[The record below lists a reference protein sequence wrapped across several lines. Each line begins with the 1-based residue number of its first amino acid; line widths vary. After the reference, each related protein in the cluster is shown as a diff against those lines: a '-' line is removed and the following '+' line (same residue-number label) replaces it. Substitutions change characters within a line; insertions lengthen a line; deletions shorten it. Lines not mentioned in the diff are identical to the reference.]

1 MFVNMFS
8 SCILFYGY
16 FIMLCPSSLA
26 IKVAVYRGSEMLHK
40 VIEPVYTGT
49 IYVQQIHYDS
59 ALATTHFLVVDI
71 NDNLYVTPYS
81 DDIRL
86 VVDEDSSS
94 SLKMFTSNLL
104 NLKERAFNKPLIKI
118 KLKIC
123 TKENICIKHTIYEGI
138 LVSDATPLLQT
149 DAYCAA
155 EGCRVIVSLSDITIA
170 YVLEK
175 GTNMSTSTAST
186 ATRKRQ
192 TASTAKR
199 KLVTSL
205 LAAHGQPETVAASE
219 TYVLKRNAS
228 SVSTSTA
235 STTTREPVTSVLAAA
250 DQPETVTAAS
260 ENWTA
265 TIVTVAVT
273 SAAVL
278 LLALITVAC
287 IRLCRAR
294 TPGQPASDRFL
305 NRFYVNN
312 LLRDEC
318 DAEIRERERRDAEI
332 HERERPDAEPEYDYV
347 YNHTQR
353 TR

>member
-219 TYVLKRNAS
+219 
-228 SVSTSTA
+228 
-235 STTTREPVTSVLAAA
+235 
-250 DQPETVTAAS
+250 
-260 ENWTA
+260 NWTA